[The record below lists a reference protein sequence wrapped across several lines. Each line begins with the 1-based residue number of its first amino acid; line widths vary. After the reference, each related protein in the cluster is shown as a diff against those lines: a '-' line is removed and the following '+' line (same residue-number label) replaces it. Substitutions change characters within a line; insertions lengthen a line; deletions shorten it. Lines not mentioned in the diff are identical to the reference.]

1 MRGIRGI
8 IVGLGLVLNGLLGQ
22 WSAEAG
28 EPAARA
34 AGRTPAARTK
44 TPATAWRAGVATV
57 NITPKKMMWMAGY
70 AARNRPAEGVAQ
82 DLFAKA
88 LALEDRAGSRVVLV
102 TMDLIGV
109 PRSTRDWVTI
119 EARKRFG
126 LAPGQVLLN
135 ASHTHSGPEI
145 RGEKLIDHPDA
156 DLDEQYTV
164 ELEHQLVDLLGRAL
178 STLAPAQVDY
188 FHAHCGFAMNRRRA
202 AGVKGY
208 ANAPKSDGPVDHDV
222 PVLRVSDAA
231 GKPRVVMF
239 GYACHNTCLGL
250 YRFCGD
256 YAGNAQA
263 CFEKDNPGVVAMFMM
278 GCGGDQNPYP
288 RRTEELCQRHGC
300 TLATAAEAALQTV
313 PRPLLGPLHTAYAEV
328 TLDFA
333 PPPSKAE
340 LEKTAAT
347 NKRPHAGHAKTLL
360 AELAA
365 TGKIRSTYPL
375 PVQVIRFGDQLTLVA
390 LAGETVV
397 DYSLRIK
404 RELAGPAAVWV
415 AGYSNDV
422 FGYLP
427 SRRVLLEGG
436 YEAADAALWGPLP
449 GAFTDTLEERI
460 IAKVRELAR

>member
-1 MRGIRGI
+1 
-8 IVGLGLVLNGLLGQ
+8 
-22 WSAEAG
+22 
-28 EPAARA
+28 
-34 AGRTPAARTK
+34 
-44 TPATAWRAGVATV
+44 
-57 NITPKKMMWMAGY
+57 MWMAGY

-88 LALEDRAGSRVVLV
+88 LALEDRAGIRVVLV
-102 TMDLIGV
+102 TLDLIGV
-109 PRSTRDWVTI
+109 PRSTRDWVAA
-119 EARKRFG
+119 EVRKRYG
-126 LAPGQVLLN
+126 LEPSQVLLN

-145 RGEKLIDHPDA
+145 RGEKLFDHPDA
-156 DLDEQYTV
+156 ELGEQYTV
-164 ELEHQLVDLLGRAL
+164 ELEHQLVALIGRAL
-178 STLAPAQVDY
+178 TSMAPAQVDY
-188 FHAHCGFAMNRRRA
+188 FHARCAFAMNRRRP

-208 ANAPKSDGPVDHDV
+208 ANAPNPDGPVDHDV

-256 YAGNAQA
+256 YAGAAQA
-263 CFEKDNPGVVAMFMM
+263 CFEKDHPGVVAMFMM

-313 PRPLLGPLHTAYAEV
+313 PRPLVGPLHTAWGEV

-340 LEKTAAT
+340 LEKMAAT

-436 YEAADAALWGPLP
+436 YEAADAALWGSLP